1 MIFNDDIAMTTTPS
15 EAAGHRPMRV
25 LFVEDNADV
34 REVVALLLQEQA
46 LDVLTCDSAESAE
59 AAFSASHFD
68 VLLTDV
74 SLPAMSG
81 VELARRLLRQQS
93 GLWVV
98 FLSGHAME
106 AHLEALGP
114 QVRYLRKPFHPE
126 ALHAMVEEIRARL
139 G

>member
-1 MIFNDDIAMTTTPS
+1 
-15 EAAGHRPMRV
+15 MRV
-25 LFVEDNADV
+25 LFVEDNPDV

-46 LDVLTCDSAESAE
+46 LDVLTCESAESAE

-81 VELARRLLRQQS
+81 VELARRLLRQQP

-114 QVRYLRKPFHPE
+114 QVRCLRKPFHPE

>member
-1 MIFNDDIAMTTTPS
+1 
-15 EAAGHRPMRV
+15 MRV
-25 LFVEDNADV
+25 LFVDDNEDV
-34 REVVALLLQEQA
+34 REAVAVLLQEQA

-59 AAFSASHFD
+59 EAFSASPFD
-68 VLLTDV
+68 LLLTDV

-81 VELARRLLRQQS
+81 VELARRLLRQRP

-98 FLSGHAME
+98 FLTGHAME

-114 QVRYLRKPFHPE
+114 QVRCLRKPFHPE
-126 ALHAMVEEIRARL
+126 ALHALIEEIRARL

>member
-1 MIFNDDIAMTTTPS
+1 MTTTPS

-25 LFVEDNADV
+25 LFVEDNPDV

-59 AAFSASHFD
+59 AAFSAGHFD

-81 VELARRLLRQQS
+81 CFGSIRSDSRCQTCSSARTS
-93 GLWVV
+93 
-98 FLSGHAME
+98 SC
-106 AHLEALGP
+106 
-114 QVRYLRKPFHPE
+114 
-126 ALHAMVEEIRARL
+126 
-139 G
+139 

>member
-1 MIFNDDIAMTTTPS
+1 
-15 EAAGHRPMRV
+15 MRV
-25 LFVEDNADV
+25 LFVEDNPDV

-81 VELARRLLRQQS
+81 VELARRLLRQQP